1 VGVPGGVGLS
11 QLKGDAISFGIALPF
26 LAPGDMMSLSKR
38 LRDGAVIERRDEALK
53 RRCLRL
59 RSGGITCGEHR
70 HEQTL

>member
-11 QLKGDAISFGIALPF
+11 QLKGDATSSGIVLPF
-26 LAPGDMMSLSKR
+26 LAPGEMMSLSKR

-59 RSGGITCGEHR
+59 LSGGTPCEKCGHK
-70 HEQTL
+70 QAP